1 MPRPP
6 SLTPDVEARILG
18 YIRAGGF
25 AHVAAEAA
33 GVPRE
38 TFADWLD
45 RGSRTGA
52 REPYR
57 SFARQVRE
65 ALAQA
70 RLRAEIAVMDKT
82 PLHWLRYGPGRETA
96 EAAGWTGTVRP
107 ASATPERKESVL
119 TSPDWAEVWELLRAA
134 LEGYP
139 ELRAAL
145 AERLGGLGNPEKV

>member
-1 MPRPP
+1 MAPASP
-6 SLTPDVEARILG
+6 TPAVEAKILG

-38 TFADWLD
+38 TFAVWVE
-45 RGSRTGA
+45 RGSQPGA

-57 SFARQVRE
+57 SFVQRVRE

-70 RLRAEIAVMDKT
+70 RLRAEIAVLDKT

-96 EAAGWTGTVRP
+96 AAPGWTCTVKP
-107 ASATPERKESVL
+107 AAAVMERKENVL
-119 TSPDWAEVWELLRAA
+119 TSPDWAEVWELLLAA
-134 LEGYP
+134 LEGFP
-139 ELRAAL
+139 EARAAV
-145 AERLGGLGNPEKV
+145 AEKLGNLGRP